1 MGATCVLRKPNQ
13 IHFMKYLI
21 ACLLA
26 LTAAFTLTLQAADA
40 PASPEAPKA
49 QIVKTP
55 EEKAQAAEQAKTY
68 PLTTCVVSGDKLGGM
83 GETIDCLYQGKLV
96 RFCCKGCIKSF
107 NKNPEKYLKELESAK
122 KPTA

>member
-1 MGATCVLRKPNQ
+1 
-13 IHFMKYLI
+13 MKYLL

-26 LTAAFTLTLQAADA
+26 LTAILSFPLQAADTSSVA
-40 PASPEAPKA
+40 EAPKA

-55 EEKAQAAEQAKTY
+55 EEKSIAAEQAKTY
-68 PLTTCVVSGDKLGGM
+68 PLTTCLVSGDKLGGM

-107 NKNPEKYLKELESAK
+107 NKNPDKYLKELESAK
-122 KPTA
+122 KPSA